1 MKQEVIQLQRAVLVD
16 LLLDFK
22 VFLNRQ
28 EVALD
33 VLRVKEVPL
42 QVVKAAD
49 VNVLFVDHLDDC

>member
-1 MKQEVIQLQRAVLVD
+1 LKQEVIQLQRAVLVD